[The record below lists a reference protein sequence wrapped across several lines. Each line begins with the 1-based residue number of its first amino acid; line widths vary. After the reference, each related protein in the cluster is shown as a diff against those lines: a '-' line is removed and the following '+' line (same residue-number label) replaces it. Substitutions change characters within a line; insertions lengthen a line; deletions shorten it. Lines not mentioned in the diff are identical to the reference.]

1 MLMQSKTKKSAA
13 NLFKKL
19 QAVEICGNLRHG
31 EWILVPVNEC
41 TFLYSAVDLMFHLY
55 LNVVKLFR
63 LSQLHM
69 QFVFSC

>member
-1 MLMQSKTKKSAA
+1 MLMQSKKRAA
-13 NLFKKL
+13 NLFKKF
-19 QAVEICGNLRHG
+19 QAVEICRNLRHG

-41 TFLYSAVDLMFHLY
+41 TVLYSAVDLIMNLC
-55 LNVVKLFR
+55 LNIVKLFR

>member
-1 MLMQSKTKKSAA
+1 MQSKKRAA
-13 NLFKKL
+13 NIFKKL

-41 TFLYSAVDLMFHLY
+41 TFLYSVVDLMFY
-55 LNVVKLFR
+55 LSLNLVKLFR